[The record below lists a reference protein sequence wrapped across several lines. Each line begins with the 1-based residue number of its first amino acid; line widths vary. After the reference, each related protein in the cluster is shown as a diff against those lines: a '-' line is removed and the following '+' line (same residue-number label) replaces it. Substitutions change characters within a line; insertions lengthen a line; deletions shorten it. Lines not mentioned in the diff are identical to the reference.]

1 METLSFCKN
10 LRQLVCL
17 HKHKKARGF
26 TDIAHMV
33 CALHQIVEEVLRVVF
48 TKTELKVSDD
58 LREGVSS
65 EIALIDSVLAFVIVL
80 E

>member
-17 HKHKKARGF
+17 HKHQKTSGF

-33 CALHQIVEEVLRVVF
+33 CAFHQIVEEVLSVIF
-48 TKTELKVSDD
+48 TKTKLKVCDD

-65 EIALIDSVLAFVIVL
+65 
-80 E
+80 